1 MPKDEMF
8 DSQLRS
14 IGDFAGVF
22 EFDGEVAYFYL
33 YDTTKAEKEK
43 TLGAIRVLTGTP
55 DFEEEGVAICWDE
68 SEGKV
73 GLLIQGKLWA
83 AFDATTKAAYG
94 GNYHAGSRAE
104 IPTEI
109 TASFESRCKPN

>member
-1 MPKDEMF
+1 MSTDEMF

-22 EFDGEVAYFYL
+22 EFDGDVAYFYL

-43 TLGAIRVLTGTP
+43 VLGAIHVLTGTP
-55 DFEEEGVAICWDE
+55 DFEEKDVAIGWDE

-73 GLLIQGKLWA
+73 GLLIRGTLWA

-104 IPTEI
+104 IPAEI
-109 TASFESRCKPN
+109 AASFESRCKPN